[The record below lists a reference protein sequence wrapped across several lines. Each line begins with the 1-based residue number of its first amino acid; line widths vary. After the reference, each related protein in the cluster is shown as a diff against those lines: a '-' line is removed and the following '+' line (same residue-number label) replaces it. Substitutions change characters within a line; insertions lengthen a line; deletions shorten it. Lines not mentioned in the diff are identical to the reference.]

1 VPYCRLYTT
10 CSPRPK
16 SARSSPRIVNLI
28 LKIFILISL
37 AIFFY
42 LFRVNVIA
50 APILKIGDDAPTF
63 SLPGGEGKQ
72 VNLIDYKGKWV
83 VLYFYPKDDTPGC
96 TREACQFR
104 DDFKILETL
113 GAKVI
118 GVSVDDSFSHKKFA
132 EKYNLPF
139 PLLSDASGEV
149 ADRYGALNN
158 FLVIKLAKRYT
169 YLINPQGKIAKIYL
183 SVDTSRHSQEIIE
196 DLKRLKE

>member
-1 VPYCRLYTT
+1 M
-10 CSPRPK
+10 
-16 SARSSPRIVNLI
+16 
-28 LKIFILISL
+28 KIFILISL
-37 AIFFY
+37 AIAFY
-42 LFRVNVIA
+42 LFRVNVMA
-50 APILKIGDDAPTF
+50 APILKVGDDAPTF
-63 SLPGGEGKQ
+63 SLPDSLGNQ
-72 VNLIDYKGKWV
+72 VSLNDYKSKWV

-96 TREACQFR
+96 TTEACHFR
-104 DDFKILETL
+104 DDFKLLESL

-118 GVSVDDSFSHKKFA
+118 GISIDDSFSHKKFA

-183 SVDTSRHSQEIIE
+183 SVDTSKHSQEIIE
-196 DLKRLKE
+196 DLKKLKESI

>member
-1 VPYCRLYTT
+1 M
-10 CSPRPK
+10 
-16 SARSSPRIVNLI
+16 
-28 LKIFILISL
+28 KIFILISF
-37 AIFFY
+37 AIAFY
-42 LFRVNVIA
+42 LFRVNVMA

-63 SLPGGEGKQ
+63 TLPDSQGNQVSL
-72 VNLIDYKGKWV
+72 NDYKGKWA

-96 TREACQFR
+96 TKEACQFI
-104 DDFKILETL
+104 DDFKTLEAL

-118 GVSVDDSFSHKKFA
+118 GVSIDDSFSHKKFA

-169 YLINPQGKIAKIYL
+169 FLINPQGKIAKIYL
-183 SVDTSRHSQEIIE
+183 SVDTSKHSQEIIE
-196 DLKRLKE
+196 DLKKLKESI

>member
-1 VPYCRLYTT
+1 M
-10 CSPRPK
+10 
-16 SARSSPRIVNLI
+16 
-28 LKIFILISL
+28 KIFILISF
-37 AIFFY
+37 AIAFY
-42 LFRVNVIA
+42 LFKVNVMA

-63 SLPGGEGKQ
+63 TLPDSQGNQVSL
-72 VNLIDYKGKWV
+72 NDYKGKWA

-96 TREACQFR
+96 TKEACQFR
-104 DDFKILETL
+104 DDFKTLEAL

-118 GVSVDDSFSHKKFA
+118 GVSIDDSFSHKKFA

-169 YLINPQGKIAKIYL
+169 FLINPQSKIARIYL
-183 SVDTSRHSQEIIE
+183 SVDTSKHSQEIID
-196 DLKRLKE
+196 DLKKLKESI

>member
-1 VPYCRLYTT
+1 M
-10 CSPRPK
+10 
-16 SARSSPRIVNLI
+16 
-28 LKIFILISL
+28 KIFILISF
-37 AIFFY
+37 AIAFY
-42 LFRVNVIA
+42 LFRVNVMA

-63 SLPGGEGKQ
+63 TLPDSQGNQVSL
-72 VNLIDYKGKWV
+72 NDYKGKWA

-96 TREACQFR
+96 TKEACQFR
-104 DDFKILETL
+104 DDFKTLEAL

-118 GVSVDDSFSHKKFA
+118 GVSIDDSLSHRKFA

-169 YLINPQGKIAKIYL
+169 YLINSQGKIAKIYL
-183 SVDTSRHSQEIIE
+183 SVDTSKHSQEIIE
-196 DLKRLKE
+196 DLKKLKE

>member
-1 VPYCRLYTT
+1 M
-10 CSPRPK
+10 
-16 SARSSPRIVNLI
+16 
-28 LKIFILISL
+28 
-37 AIFFY
+37 
-42 LFRVNVIA
+42 A

-63 SLPGGEGKQ
+63 MLPDSQGNQVSL
-72 VNLIDYKGKWV
+72 NDYKGKWA

-96 TREACQFR
+96 TKEACQFR
-104 DDFKILETL
+104 DDFKTLETL

-118 GVSVDDSFSHKKFA
+118 GVSIDDSFSHKKFA

-169 YLINPQGKIAKIYL
+169 FLINPQGKSAKIYL
-183 SVDTSRHSQEIIE
+183 SLDTSKHSQEIIE
-196 DLKRLKE
+196 DLKKFKDSI

>member
-1 VPYCRLYTT
+1 M
-10 CSPRPK
+10 
-16 SARSSPRIVNLI
+16 
-28 LKIFILISL
+28 KIFILISL

-72 VNLIDYKGKWV
+72 VNLLDYKGKWV

>member
-1 VPYCRLYTT
+1 M
-10 CSPRPK
+10 K
-16 SARSSPRIVNLI
+16 I
-28 LKIFILISL
+28 LILISF
-37 AIFFY
+37 AIAFY
-42 LFRVNVIA
+42 LFRLNVMA

-63 SLPGGEGKQ
+63 TLPDSQGNQVSL
-72 VNLIDYKGKWV
+72 NDYKGKWA

-96 TREACQFR
+96 TKEACQFR
-104 DDFKILETL
+104 DDFKTLEAL

-118 GVSVDDSFSHKKFA
+118 GISIDDSFSHKKFA

-169 YLINPQGKIAKIYL
+169 YLINPKGKIAKIYL
-183 SVDTSRHSQEIIE
+183 SVDTSKHSQEIIE
-196 DLKRLKE
+196 DLKKLKE

>member
-1 VPYCRLYTT
+1 M
-10 CSPRPK
+10 
-16 SARSSPRIVNLI
+16 
-28 LKIFILISL
+28 
-37 AIFFY
+37 
-42 LFRVNVIA
+42 A

-63 SLPGGEGKQ
+63 MLPDSQGNQVSL
-72 VNLIDYKGKWV
+72 NDYKGKWA

-96 TREACQFR
+96 TKEACQFR
-104 DDFKILETL
+104 DDFKTLETL

-118 GVSVDDSFSHKKFA
+118 GVSIDDSFSHKKFA

-169 YLINPQGKIAKIYL
+169 FLINPQGKIAKIYL
-183 SVDTSRHSQEIIE
+183 SVDTSKHSQEIIE
-196 DLKRLKE
+196 DLKKFKESI